1 MIEYNYLLGK
11 FIGGD
16 YILYVEYEDEKVK
29 ELFDDLNDVRG
40 SKNLMKRAIGAELT
54 KAVKKRY
61 NQMISFSSFATLQ
74 QSRIGKMESLE
85 GDRKGSYSLTVS
97 ANYRLIIKP
106 KAKDQSAESLKKCD
120 TFVIEGVIDYY
131 GKGTKYN
138 WIIP

>member
-1 MIEYNYLLGK
+1 
-11 FIGGD
+11 
-16 YILYVEYEDEKVK
+16 
-29 ELFDDLNDVRG
+29 
-40 SKNLMKRAIGAELT
+40 MKRAVGAELT

-61 NQMISFSSFATLQ
+61 NQMISFSSFSALQ

-85 GDRKGSYSLTVS
+85 GDRKGAYSLTVS

-106 KAKDQSAESLKKCD
+106 KAKDQSAESLNRCD
-120 TFVIEGVIDYY
+120 TFVIEGVIDYH